1 MPNNVTFDTWR
12 RSGLCIFS
20 KSAPLTNVI
29 NEMPRICR
37 GGFFA
42 AFSCFCRVGPPPP
55 FFQVMS
61 CEKCLLRAALR
72 TSIHS
77 FIFSP
82 VPSALR
88 MKNANRCLGC
98 RVSLSQPVT
107 NASLDTWRGHSS
119 PLSPGHSAPPPPPGH
134 RAHTKQRQ
142 ACMHFNTAA

>member
-1 MPNNVTFDTWR
+1 MLNNVTFDTWT

-20 KSAPLTNVI
+20 KSTLLTNVI
-29 NEMPRICR
+29 NEMPL
-37 GGFFA
+37 FFFFFFTS
-42 AFSCFCRVGPPPP
+42 FSCFCWAGPPPP

-61 CEKCLLRAALR
+61 CEKCLLRAALC

-88 MKNANRCLGC
+88 MKNVNRCLGC

-119 PLSPGHSAPPPPPGH
+119 LLSAGHSAPPPPPGH
-134 RAHTKQRQ
+134 RAHTKQTQ